1 MVPLE
6 YTSAITCWVIV
17 CALPFIEITPP
28 ETVHTLPAPSTSWLT
43 EGIML
48 PLAEATCALAV
59 WVAMGE
65 GCEEEVLAELLAPLE
80 LVLAMLLL
88 LLPLLA
94 LASVLLALSLAPPQA
109 ESIRVQVSVR
119 ALKPWPIHPRVVTV
133 CMSLASLEGE
143 TLQVLRRGPDR
154 T

>member
-1 MVPLE
+1 M
-6 YTSAITCWVIV
+6 V

-28 ETVHTLPAPSTSWLT
+28 ETDQTLPAPSTSWLT
-43 EGIML
+43 AGIML
-48 PLAEATCALAV
+48 PLAEARCALAV

-80 LVLAMLLL
+80 LVLAML
-88 LLPLLA
+88 A
-94 LASVLLALSLAPPQA
+94 LASVLTAPSLAPPQA
-109 ESIRVQVSVR
+109 ESIRVQVRVR
-119 ALKPWPIHPRVVTV
+119 ALRPWPINPRIVTV

-154 T
+154 TENRSRC